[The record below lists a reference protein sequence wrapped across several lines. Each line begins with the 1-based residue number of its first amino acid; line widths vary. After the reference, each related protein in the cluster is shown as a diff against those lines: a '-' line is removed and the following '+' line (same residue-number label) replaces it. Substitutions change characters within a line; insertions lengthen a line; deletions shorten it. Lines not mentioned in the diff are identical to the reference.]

1 MTTTVVVL
9 LGLMALASLT
19 QAVFLIVLAVEG
31 RRLAQRVDTFQSRI
45 GGEMR
50 PILGEITRATEN
62 LAAASAATLGQ
73 ARRIDVVM
81 TEVTSRLS
89 DTQGLFRNVII
100 PTVTRLVSVTAA
112 VRAVRRGLA
121 MYRRVRRWGLPADLP
136 ALRARLPGHRAG
148 ELASIA

>member
-9 LGLMALASLT
+9 LGVMALASLT
-19 QAVFLIVLAVEG
+19 QAVFLVVLAVEG

-62 LAAASAATLGQ
+62 LAAASAVTVGQ
-73 ARRIDVVM
+73 ARRIDVMM
-81 TEVTSRLS
+81 TDVTSRLS
-89 DTQGLFRNVII
+89 DTQGLFRNLII
-100 PTVTRLVSVTAA
+100 PTATRLVSVTAA

-121 MYRRVRRWGLPADLP
+121 MYRRVRG
-136 ALRARLPGHRAG
+136 
-148 ELASIA
+148 